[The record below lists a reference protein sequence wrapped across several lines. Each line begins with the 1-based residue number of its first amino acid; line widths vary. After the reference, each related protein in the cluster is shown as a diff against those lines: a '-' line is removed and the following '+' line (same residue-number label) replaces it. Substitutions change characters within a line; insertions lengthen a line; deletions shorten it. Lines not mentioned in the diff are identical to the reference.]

1 MSGQLKPREQQP
13 EQLPETLEALTA
25 GFDDT
30 LRFYLNGT
38 KVVLD
43 EIDPEITVLEYL
55 RGIGLTGTKLG
66 CGEGGCGACTIVV
79 SQYNPT
85 TKQIYHAS
93 VNACLAPLA
102 SLDGKHVITIEGI
115 GNTKR
120 PHPTQERVAKG
131 NGSQC
136 GFCTPGIVMSLYALL
151 RNNDAPTMHDM
162 EECFDGNL
170 CRCTGYRPIL
180 DAANTFSVEKSFPNG
195 LPCKAAAGGCCRD
208 NGGSESN
215 SGNECCKSGTN
226 VSSDAT
232 SASSLYVEANGINGG
247 GMPTSNVNGA
257 TAGTDEGAA
266 TQVNGGCCM
275 QKNRPDDQPIKRFN
289 PPGFI
294 EYNPDTELIFPPA
307 LKKQELR
314 PLAFGNKRKRW
325 YRPTT
330 LDQLL
335 QIKRIHPEA
344 KIIGG
349 SSETQIEIKFKAL
362 QYPVS
367 VFVGDIAELRQYD
380 FQENHV
386 EVGGNVVLTDLEGM
400 CEKAIKHYGNERG
413 QVFESILKQLKFFA
427 GRQIRNVGTPAG
439 NLATASPISDLNPAF
454 WAADAVLVTKSATQE
469 IEIPMAS
476 FFTGY
481 RKTALA
487 PDAIIASIR
496 IPVTAAK
503 NEFFRAY
510 KQAKR
515 KDDDIAIVTAAM
527 RVKLSDEGF
536 VTECNLIYGGMAATT
551 CSAKGASAFAIGKKF
566 AELETL
572 EGVMSALGADFDLQ
586 FSVPGGMASYRKALA
601 LGFFY
606 RFYHDVLTNIDGR
619 SKHVDKEAIDELE
632 RALSS
637 GTLDETSAAAY
648 EQEVLGKSNTHLAAL
663 RQTTGE
669 AQYTDDIPPL
679 KNELFGCWVLSSKAH
694 AKIKS
699 VDYSLALDMPGVVNY
714 IDKTDMPS
722 PEANRF
728 GPPHFDEV
736 LFAEEEVHTAGQ
748 VIAMVLATSA
758 NRAAEAARAVKVE
771 YEVLPAVLTM
781 EEAIEQKSFHPVFRE
796 VKKGDTE
803 GAFRDC
809 DYVFTG
815 SIRMGGQEHFYLETN
830 ACVAV
835 PKREDGEMEI
845 FASTQNANET
855 QVFAARVCDVPANR
869 INVRV
874 KRLGGAFGGKESR
887 SALLSSAVAL
897 AAHKT
902 GRPVRCM
909 LTREEDMATM
919 GQRHPFLAYYKVG
932 VNKDGK
938 LQAVDL
944 DVYSN
949 AGWTF
954 DLSTAV
960 MERCL
965 THTDGC
971 YFIPNMHVRGRLCR
985 TNTVSN
991 TAFRGFGGPQG
1002 NFIAETYMEEVADRL
1017 GMPVEE
1023 LREINLYQPHG
1034 TTHFNQVI
1042 EDWHVPLMYTQV
1054 KDESDY
1060 QARRAVVSKF
1070 NDDYKWRKRGMALI
1084 PTKFGV
1090 SFTAL
1095 FLNQAGALVHIYHDG
1110 SVLVAHGGTEM
1121 GQGLH
1126 TKITMIVA
1134 QALHVPMDSVHIS
1147 ETSTNTVANA
1157 SATAAS
1163 ASSDLNGYA
1172 AFNACQQLNERLAP
1186 YRAQLGDKA
1195 TMKDIAHA
1203 AYTDR
1208 VNLSA
1213 QGFYKT
1219 PEIGYIWGENK
1230 GKMYYYF
1237 TQGVAAAEV
1246 ELDTLTGTWTCLRAD
1261 IKMDVGHSI
1270 NPAIDYGQ
1278 IQGAFV
1284 QGMGLFTMEESL
1296 WLRGGPM
1303 AGNLFTRGPGT
1314 YKIPGFRDIPQEFNV
1329 SLLKDVEWK
1338 ELRTIQRSR
1347 GVGEPPLF
1355 MGSVVFF
1362 AIRDAL
1368 KAARRAVGVQ
1378 AVVGER
1384 EEDGAGAGAGLLR
1397 LESPATPERIR
1408 LACEDE
1414 IMRRARVVPREGEE
1428 SFFVVI

>member
-1 MSGQLKPREQQP
+1 MAPIAISPEREP
-13 EQLPETLEALTA
+13 LPETLEALTA
-25 GFDDT
+25 KFDDT

-43 EIDPEITVLEYL
+43 EIDPEVTVLEYL

-93 VNACLAPLA
+93 VNACLAPLV
-102 SLDGKHVITIEGI
+102 SLEGKHVITIEGI

-151 RNNDAPTMHDM
+151 RNNDAPTLHDM

-180 DAANTFSVEKSFPNG
+180 DAANTFSIEQSFPKGLSKVRNGSRCCKDDENEKSQTNG
-195 LPCKAAAGGCCRD
+195 SRKSCKDGGNGADGDNESHMKNGSGASNGASNGGANGATQTNGGGCCMQ
-208 NGGSESN
+208 NGDGPP
-215 SGNECCKSGTN
+215 
-226 VSSDAT
+226 V
-232 SASSLYVEANGINGG
+232 
-247 GMPTSNVNGA
+247 
-257 TAGTDEGAA
+257 
-266 TQVNGGCCM
+266 GGCCM
-275 QKNRPDDQPIKRFN
+275 QKKSLEDQPIKRFT

-294 EYNPDTELIFPPA
+294 EYSPDTELIFPPA
-307 LKKQELR
+307 LKKHELR

-335 QIKRIHPEA
+335 QIKRVHPQA

-362 QYPVS
+362 QYPAS
-367 VFVGDIAELRQYD
+367 VYVGDIAELRQYELKD
-380 FQENHV
+380 KHV
-386 EVGGNVVLTDLEGM
+386 EVGGNVTLTDLEGI
-400 CEKAIKHYGNERG
+400 CEKAIKHYGHQRG
-413 QVFESILKQLKFFA
+413 QVFENILKQLKFFA

-439 NLATASPISDLNPAF
+439 NLVTASPISDLNPAL
-454 WAADAVLVTKSATQE
+454 WAAEAVLVTKSAAQE
-469 IEIPMAS
+469 TEIPMSS

-481 RKTALA
+481 RRTALA
-487 PDAIIASIR
+487 QDAIIASIR

-503 NEFFRAY
+503 NEFYRAY

-515 KDDDIAIVTAAM
+515 KDDDIAIVTGAL
-527 RVKLSDEGF
+527 RVKMNDEGI
-536 VTECNLIYGGMAATT
+536 VAECNLIYGGMAATT
-551 CSAKGASAFAIGKKF
+551 CSAKLATAYIIGKKF
-566 AELETL
+566 AQLETL
-572 EGVMSALGADFDLQ
+572 EGVMSALGADFDMQ
-586 FSVPGGMASYRKALA
+586 YSVPGGMASYRKALA

-606 RFYHDVLTNIDGR
+606 RFYHDVLTNLDGR

-632 RALSS
+632 RSLSK
-637 GTLDETSAAAY
+637 GTVDESSAAAY
-648 EQEVLGKSNTHLAAL
+648 EREVTGKSNPHLAAL

-669 AQYTDDIPPL
+669 AQYTDDVPAM
-679 KNELFGCWVLSSKAH
+679 KNELFGCWVLSKKAH

-699 VDYSLALDMPGVVNY
+699 IDYSKALDMPGVYDY
-714 IDKTDMPS
+714 IDKDDMPS
-722 PEANRF
+722 AEANKF
-728 GPPHFDEV
+728 GPPNFDEV
-736 LFAEEEVHTAGQ
+736 FFAEGEVHTAGQ
-748 VIAMVLATSA
+748 AIAMILANSA
-758 NRAAEAARAVKVE
+758 NKAAEAARAVEVE
-771 YEVLPAVLTM
+771 YEELPAILTM
-781 EEAIEQKSFHPVFRE
+781 EEAIARESFHPVFRE
-796 VKKGDTE
+796 IKKGDTE
-803 GAFRDC
+803 GAFKDC
-809 DYVFTG
+809 DHVFTG
-815 SIRMGGQEHFYLETN
+815 TARMGGQEHFYLETN

-835 PKREDGEMEI
+835 PKREDGEMEV

-855 QVFAARVCDVPANR
+855 QVFAARVCGVPANR

-874 KRLGGAFGGKESR
+874 KRLGGGFGGKESR
-887 SALLSSAVAL
+887 SVILSSAVAL

-909 LTREEDMATM
+909 LTREEDMVTM

-938 LQAVDL
+938 IQAVDL
-944 DVYSN
+944 DIYNN

-960 MERCL
+960 VERSMS
-965 THTDGC
+965 HSDGC
-971 YFIPNMHVRGRLCR
+971 YFIPNMHVRGRICR
-985 TNTVSN
+985 TNTMSN

-1002 NFIAETYMEEVADRL
+1002 MFIAETYMEEVADRL
-1017 GMPVEE
+1017 GMPVEK
-1023 LREINLYQPHG
+1023 LREINFYKPHG
-1034 TTHFNQVI
+1034 ITHFNQVI
-1042 EDWHVPLMYTQV
+1042 EDWHVPLMYKQV

-1060 QARRAVVSKF
+1060 DLRKAVVSKF
-1070 NDDYKWRKRGMALI
+1070 NDDYKWRKRGMAII
-1084 PTKFGV
+1084 PTKFGI

-1095 FLNQAGALVHIYHDG
+1095 FLNQAGSLVHIYHDG

-1126 TKITMIVA
+1126 TKISMIVA
-1134 QALHVPMDSVHIS
+1134 QALNVPLETVFIS
-1147 ETSTNTVANA
+1147 ETATNTVANA

-1172 AFNACQQLNERLAP
+1172 AFNACQQLNDRLAP
-1186 YRAQLGDKA
+1186 YRAKLGDKA
-1195 TMKDIAHA
+1195 TMKDIAHV
-1203 AYTDR
+1203 AYMDR

-1219 PEIGYIWGENK
+1219 PEIGYVWGENK
-1230 GKMYYYF
+1230 GKMFFYF

-1246 ELDTLTGTWTCLRAD
+1246 EIDTLTGTWTCLRAD
-1261 IKMDVGHSI
+1261 IKMDVGQSI
-1270 NPAIDYGQ
+1270 NPSIDYGQ

-1296 WLRGGPM
+1296 WLRNGPM
-1303 AGNLFTRGPGT
+1303 AGNLFTRGPGA

-1329 SLLKDVEWK
+1329 TLLKDVEWK

-1355 MGSVVFF
+1355 MGSAVFF

-1368 KAARRAVGVQ
+1368 KSARKVAGVE
-1378 AVVGER
+1378 AKVGEDHS
-1384 EEDGAGAGAGLLR
+1384 EGLLR
-1397 LESPATPERIR
+1397 FESPATPERIR
-1408 LACEDE
+1408 LACEDD
-1414 IMRRARVVPREGEE
+1414 IMRRARVTPKDGEQ